1 MIEITYHS
9 RSTKENMIKA
19 LEQMNTN
26 YVEGALVNHVV
37 LLLLTQKPEF
47 GYNIADKVKTSV
59 ENG

>member
-1 MIEITYHS
+1 
-9 RSTKENMIKA
+9 MIKA